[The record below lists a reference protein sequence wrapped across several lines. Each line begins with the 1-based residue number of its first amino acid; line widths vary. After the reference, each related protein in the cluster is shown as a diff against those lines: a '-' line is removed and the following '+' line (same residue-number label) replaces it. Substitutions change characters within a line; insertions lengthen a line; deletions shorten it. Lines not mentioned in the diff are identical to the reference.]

1 MTKAWIQKRRKDQ
14 YYRLAR
20 IRGYRS
26 RAAYKLLQTIRT
38 YKLVRPGD
46 KVVDLGAQPGGW
58 LQVARENVGPEGLV
72 LGIDIKPIESLP
84 YENLKTLTMDI
95 YAPDI
100 ADMILRELEGPADAV
115 VSDLAPTIIGA
126 WDVDH
131 ARQVDLARKA
141 LEIAEKV
148 LRHNGNVLIKLFHG
162 PELKNLERDA
172 SQLFRT
178 SRLLKPKASRP
189 ESSEVYFLGLGFKPH
204 WTPVIQTMVSS
215 RPILLTGLPGV
226 GKTTLIKK
234 LVEHYRNQGLKVAG
248 ITTEEVR
255 NGNWRTGFKITNV
268 LTNQEGWLAQKQPG
282 QGPRIGAYTV
292 STQDLDAIGTKA
304 LETAA
309 EGDADI
315 VVIDE
320 IGPMEMTSPSFRMAL
335 AKVIATKKPLIASVR
350 FGSNYPELQPVKEN
364 ALRIEITKD
373 NRDALFD
380 KLIGHLDAS
389 FTKSPAK

>member
-1 MTKAWIQKRRKDQ
+1 MTKTWIQNRKKDQ

-46 KVVDLGAQPGGW
+46 KVVDLGSQPGGW
-58 LQVARENVGPEGLV
+58 LQVARESVGPDGLV
-72 LGIDIKPIESLP
+72 LGIDIKPIEPLP
-84 YENLKTLTMDI
+84 YENLKILTMDI
-95 YAPDI
+95 YTPDI
-100 ADMILRELEGPADAV
+100 ADTILRELEGPADAL

-162 PELKNLERDA
+162 PELKNLEKDA
-172 SQLFRT
+172 SQLFRA

-189 ESSEVYFLGLGFKPH
+189 ESSEVYFLGLRFKPH
-204 WTPVIQTMVSS
+204 WNPIIQTNTKN
-215 RPILLTGLPGV
+215 RPVLLTGLPGV

-234 LVEHYRNQGLKVAG
+234 LVEHYRDQGLKVAG

-255 NGNWRTGFKITNV
+255 DRNWRTGFKITDV

-282 QGPRIGAYTV
+282 PGPRIGAYTV
-292 STQDLDAIGTKA
+292 STRDLDAVGTKA

-309 EGDADI
+309 QVEADM

-320 IGPMEMTSPSFRMAL
+320 IGPMEMTSPSFRVAL
-335 AKVIATKKPLIASVR
+335 AKVIATKTPLIASVR
-350 FGSNYPELQPVKEN
+350 HGSNYPELYPIQEE
-364 ALRIEITKD
+364 ALRIEITND
-373 NRDALFD
+373 NRDSLFD
-380 KLIGHLDAS
+380 KLIEHLDPSLKKNRAE
-389 FTKSPAK
+389 